1 MSRNIVISHARN
13 AIIHYNSYNVYCM
26 SIEREA
32 AELLSEHNIEYETV
46 HCSMFHEEGLL
57 ITTGLIEGSL
67 LVQYVIPV
75 DVFFNNVKTQEDIKI
90 YAI

>member
-13 AIIHYNSYNVYCM
+13 AIIYYNKYSVYCR
-26 SIEREA
+26 SITTEA
-32 AELLSEHNIEYETV
+32 EELLEQHNIKYETV
-46 HCSMFHEEGLL
+46 ICSMFHEKGLL
-57 ITTGLIEGSL
+57 ITIGLIEGSL